1 MNATTALIMVAK
13 TEFKPFTI
21 SDYEAFSGVTSEY
34 PMIGEY
40 EDYII
45 VIDGDVIQITECE
58 LGSCYQFNLGEALRI
73 F

>member
-1 MNATTALIMVAK
+1 MIASTALIMVAK
-13 TEFKPFTI
+13 TEFHPFTL

-34 PMIGEY
+34 PMIGEC

-45 VIDGDVIQITECE
+45 VIDGDVIQITDAEM
-58 LGSCYQFNLGEALRI
+58 GSCYQFNLGEGLRI